1 MQRQDF
7 RFFHRLR
14 VRWAEVDL
22 QKIVFN
28 AHYLMYLDT
37 ALTDY
42 WRALALPYE
51 ESLHS
56 MGGDLYVKKST
67 LEFNASARG
76 DDLLDIGFKCARIGN
91 SSLQFV
97 GGVFRGTQLLV
108 GGELIHVF
116 ADPATQKSKP
126 VPQALRDVIEGFEKG
141 EPMLR
146 IEMGNWSQMGEAARK
161 LRQAAFIDEMGLGPY
176 ILADAQDE
184 AAVHAVAWNRLG
196 MPVGCARLVQLSS
209 GLTQIGRMATHR
221 VLRSAGFGRQMLQHL
236 SKASRERGDQELRLY
251 AQTGVEGF
259 FAKQGFAKHGE
270 PFAQMGLMRQEMRRS
285 WDQISSSNG

>member
-28 AHYLMYLDT
+28 AHYLMYMDT
-37 ALTDY
+37 ALTEY

-56 MGGDLYVKKST
+56 LGGDLYVKKST
-67 LEFNASARG
+67 LEFSASAHG

-91 SSLQFV
+91 SSLHFV
-97 GGVFRGTQLLV
+97 GGVFRGNQFLV
-108 GGELIHVF
+108 GGELIYVF
-116 ADPATQKSKP
+116 ANPATQTSKP

-146 IEMGNWSQMGEAARK
+146 IEIGAWAKLGAAARK
-161 LRQAAFIDEMGLGPY
+161 LRQAAFVDEMGLDPH
-176 ILADAQDE
+176 ILADAADE
-184 AAVHAVAWNRLG
+184 GAVHAVAWNRLG
-196 MPVGCARLVQLSS
+196 MPVSCARLAQL
-209 GLTQIGRMATHR
+209 GPGVAQIGRMATHR
-221 VLRSAGFGRQMLQHL
+221 VLRCAGFGRQLLQQL
-236 SKASRERGDQELRLY
+236 STVSKERGDHMLTLF

-259 FAKQGFAKHGE
+259 FEKQGFAKHGQPLE
-270 PFAQMGLMRQEMRRS
+270 DMGLSRQEMRRS
-285 WDQISSSNG
+285 LVVG

>member
-56 MGGDLYVKKST
+56 LGGDLYVKKST
-67 LEFNASARG
+67 LEFSASARG

-97 GGVFRGTQLLV
+97 GGVFCGSQFLV

-116 ADPATQKSKP
+116 ADPATQTSKP

-141 EPMLR
+141 DPMLR
-146 IEMGNWSQMGEAARK
+146 IEIGDWTRLGQATRK
-161 LRQAAFIDEMGLGPY
+161 LRQAAFVDELGLGQD
-176 ILADAQDE
+176 ILADATDE
-184 AAVHAVAWNRLG
+184 GAVHALAWNRLA
-196 MPVGCARLVQLSS
+196 MPVACARLVQLHP
-209 GLTQIGRMATHR
+209 GIAEIGRMATHR
-221 VLRSAGFGRQMLQHL
+221 VLRSAGFGRQLLQHL
-236 SKASRERGDQELRLY
+236 SMVAKERADHELRLY

-270 PFAQMGLMRQEMRRS
+270 PVEKMGLMRQEMRRRLV
-285 WDQISSSNG
+285 

>member
-51 ESLHS
+51 ESLHRL
-56 MGGDLYVKKST
+56 GGDLYVKKST
-67 LEFNASARG
+67 LEFSASARG
-76 DDLLDIGFKCARIGN
+76 DDLLEIGFKCARIGN

-97 GGVFRGTQLLV
+97 GGVFRGTQFLV

-116 ADPATQKSKP
+116 ADPATQTSKP

-146 IEMGNWSQMGEAARK
+146 IEIGAWTAFGEATRK
-161 LRQAAFIDEMGLGPY
+161 LRQVAFVDEMGLGQD
-176 ILADAQDE
+176 ILADAADE
-184 AAVHAVAWNRLG
+184 DAVHALAYNRLG
-196 MPVGCARLVQLSS
+196 MPVACARLVQQRP
-209 GLTQIGRMATHR
+209 GVAQVGRMATHR
-221 VLRSAGFGRQMLQHL
+221 VLRSAGFGRQLLQHL
-236 SKASRERGDQELRLY
+236 SLVAKERGDQELRLY

-270 PFAQMGLMRQEMRRS
+270 PFEQMGLMRQEMTRRLVAY
-285 WDQISSSNG
+285 

>member
-28 AHYLMYLDT
+28 AHYLMYMDT
-37 ALTDY
+37 ALTEY
-42 WRALALPYE
+42 WRDLALPYE

-56 MGGDLYVKKST
+56 LGGDLYVKKST
-67 LEFNASARG
+67 LEFSASARG

-97 GGVFRGTQLLV
+97 GGVFRGNQFLV
-108 GGELIHVF
+108 GGELIYVF
-116 ADPATQKSKP
+116 ANPATQTSKP
-126 VPQALRDVIEGFEKG
+126 VPQAMREVIEGFEKG

-146 IEMGNWSQMGEAARK
+146 IEIGDWNRLGEAACK
-161 LRQAAFIDEMGLGPY
+161 LRQAVFVDEMGLGPH
-176 ILADAQDE
+176 ILADAADE
-184 AAVHAVAWNRLG
+184 GAVHALAWNRLG
-196 MPVGCARLVQLSS
+196 MPVACARLVPLHP
-209 GLTQIGRMATHR
+209 GVAQIGRMATHR
-221 VLRSAGFGRQMLQHL
+221 VLRSAGFGRQLLERL
-236 SKASRERGDQELRLY
+236 SKVSRERGDQELRLY

-259 FAKQGFAKHGE
+259 FEKQGFAKRGE
-270 PFAQMGLMRQEMRRS
+270 PFEQMGLTRQEMRRS
-285 WDQISSSNG
+285 LVVG